1 MKTNILDKI
10 KAHKAIV
17 ALIGFAVVVL
27 AVILIATLGMHE
39 FVVPVCFLVIVET
52 LIAALLRKSEL
63 WLHGVAVIVQILVGL
78 LIGRFPLMALYVVIY
93 VAATLAFMFIHKERG
108 SNNE

>member
-1 MKTNILDKI
+1 MKMNILDKI
-10 KAHKAIV
+10 KVYKALV
-17 ALIGFAVVVL
+17 ALVAFAVVVL
-27 AVILIATLGMHE
+27 AVILIATLCMNE

-63 WLHGVAVIVQILVGL
+63 WLHGAAVIVQILAGL

-93 VAATLAFMFIHKERG
+93 VAATLALMFIHKDSV

>member
-10 KAHKAIV
+10 KAHKVLV
-17 ALIGFAVVVL
+17 ALIGFAFVVL
-27 AVILIATLGMHE
+27 AVILIATLGLHE

-63 WLHGVAVIVQILVGL
+63 WIHGIAVIVQILAGL
-78 LIGRFPLMALYVVIY
+78 LLGRFPLMALYVVIY
-93 VAATLAFMFIHKERG
+93 VAATLALMFIHKDSV